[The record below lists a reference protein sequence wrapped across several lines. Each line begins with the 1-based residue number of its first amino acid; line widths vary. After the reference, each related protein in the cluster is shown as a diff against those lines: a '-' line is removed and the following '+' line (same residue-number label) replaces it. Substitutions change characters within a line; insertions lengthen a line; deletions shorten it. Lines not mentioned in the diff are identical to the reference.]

1 MDFQELVDT
10 FVATVNAAPRHR
22 ELVDDVPVELRFGP
36 PHETYGDLF
45 PDWRI
50 ISFDHSARIRALEQ
64 KMAHQFPP
72 CFRGLV
78 CRYSYPAF
86 EFGPVTFFAN
96 TGRDT
101 WWELERRLF
110 LDPIMSPLLLH
121 ADYIQI
127 GNPIFG
133 HYDPVCIHS
142 GSHAEDGPV
151 VALDH
156 EDILMEKRLTVV
168 RQIAPSFADL
178 VNSLVAPR
186 MDA

>member
-1 MDFQELVDT
+1 MDYHELIDT
-10 FVATVNAAPRHR
+10 FVATVNAAPGHR
-22 ELVDDVPVELRFGP
+22 DLADDVPIELRYGP
-36 PHETYGDLF
+36 PDETYGDLR
-45 PDWRI
+45 PNWRI
-50 ISFDHSARIRALEQ
+50 ISSDHSARITALEQ
-64 KMAHQFPP
+64 RMAHQFPP
-72 CFRGLV
+72 SFRSLV

-110 LDPIMSPLLLH
+110 LDPIMSPLLLD

-127 GNPIFG
+127 GNPLFG

-142 GSHAEDGPV
+142 GPHAEDGPV

-156 EDILMEKRLTVV
+156 EDILTEKRLSVV
-168 RQIAPSFADL
+168 MQIAPSFADL
-178 VNSLVAPR
+178 VKSLVAR
-186 MDA
+186 RVDA